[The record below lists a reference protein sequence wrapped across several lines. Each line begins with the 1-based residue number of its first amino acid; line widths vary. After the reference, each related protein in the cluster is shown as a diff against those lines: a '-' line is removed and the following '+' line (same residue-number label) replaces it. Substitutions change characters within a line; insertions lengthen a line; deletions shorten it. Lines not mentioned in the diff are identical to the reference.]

1 MNALR
6 TKLSTYAI
14 ALLIS
19 FGFNTSANAGSEN
32 FAGIYGGLYGT
43 VTGVELDGTHTDND
57 AQKTRAQAGGVAAG
71 VGFEAGVS
79 IPLGDVFFVSIGGS
93 WLPGKAKIGYSDSSG
108 DGAGDNTDTTLF
120 VSDYMSYYIQP
131 SISIWDNAAVYAKIG
146 SATMKTT
153 AHGDVT
159 GTLGDVSGDTWAV
172 GTQVMSEA
180 GLYMK
185 AEAGAT
191 QMDQFRITGVSD
203 SSTSSVE
210 ASPLLAYGSVAIGYK
225 F

>member
-6 TKLSTYAI
+6 TKISTYAI
-14 ALLIS
+14 ALLIG
-19 FGFNTSANAGSEN
+19 FGFNTSVIAGSGD
-32 FAGIYGGLYGT
+32 FAGVYGGLYGT

-57 AQKTRAQAGGVAAG
+57 GEKTRAQAGGVAAG
-71 VGFEAGVS
+71 IGFDAGVS
-79 IPLGDVFFVSIGGS
+79 VPLGDVFFVSVGGS

-108 DGAGDNTDTTLF
+108 GGTGDNTDTTLF

-131 SISIWDNAAVYAKIG
+131 SISIWENSAIYAKFG
-146 SATMKTT
+146 KAMMKTT
-153 AHGDVT
+153 AHGDVN
-159 GTLGDVSGDTWAV
+159 GTLGDVSGDTWAL
-172 GTQVMSEA
+172 GTQVMSSA

-203 SSTSSVE
+203 STTATVE
-210 ASPLLAYGSVAIGYK
+210 ASPLLAYGSVSVGYK